1 MRRARRSLLLLMAA
15 VMFLFSLDAVVSG
28 FDAVA
33 EKKEGPSVQG
43 FARLQRGMTSEE
55 VRRHIGPPKRI
66 ARQILYHRHVEQWV
80 YDPPNAAHLHFD
92 CRRGQ
97 KPLLLWFSTP
107 FAEKGERGRAGAP
120 R

>member
-1 MRRARRSLLLLMAA
+1 MKQARCSLLLT
-15 VMFLFSLDAVVSG
+15 VEFLFLSSLGAAVSG

-43 FARLQRGMTSEE
+43 FDRLQRGMTPEQ
-55 VRRHIGPPKRI
+55 VRQHVGAPKRI

-80 YDPPNAAHLHFD
+80 YDSPKAARLQFD

-97 KPLLLWFSTP
+97 KPLLLWVSIPT
-107 FAEKGERGRAGAP
+107 AEKGERGRAP

>member
-1 MRRARRSLLLLMAA
+1 MRRARCSLLLTVA
-15 VMFLFSLDAVVSG
+15 FLFLSSLGAAVSG

-33 EKKEGPSVQG
+33 EKKEGSPIQG
-43 FARLQRGMTSEE
+43 FARLHRGMTPEQ
-55 VRRHIGPPKRI
+55 VREHAGSPKRI

-80 YDPPNAAHLHFD
+80 YDPPNAARLQFD

-97 KPLLLWFSTP
+97 KPLLLWVSTLSS
-107 FAEKGERGRAGAP
+107 EKGERGRASAP